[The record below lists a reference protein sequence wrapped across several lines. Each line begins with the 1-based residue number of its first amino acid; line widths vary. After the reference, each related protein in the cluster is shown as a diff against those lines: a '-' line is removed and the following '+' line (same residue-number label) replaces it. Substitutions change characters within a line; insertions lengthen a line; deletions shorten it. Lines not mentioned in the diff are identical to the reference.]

1 MTSIYDVGL
10 WWWPRP
16 QPVVSRAERAD
27 CDDLATIHAAAF
39 HRGWGAEDIAA
50 MLAERNV
57 LAHVIRR
64 RPAAPPA
71 GFILSRIAADEAEIL
86 TVAVAARLRG
96 RGYGARLL
104 KAHVPDLM
112 RAGVRTLFLEVE
124 VGNSPALHLYER
136 AGFVTIGRRKGYYR
150 TEAGTTDA
158 ITMRRDLPAL

>member
-1 MTSIYDVGL
+1 MSSIYDVGL

-16 QPVVSRAERAD
+16 EPVIGRPERAD
-27 CDDLATIHAAAF
+27 CDDLAAIHAAAF
-39 HRGWGAEDIAA
+39 HRGWGADDLAA

-57 LAHVIRR
+57 VAHVIRR
-64 RPAAPPA
+64 RATAPPA
-71 GFILSRIAADEAEIL
+71 GFILSRVAADEAEIL
-86 TVAVAARLRG
+86 TVAVTARLQG
-96 RGYGARLL
+96 RGYGGRLL

-124 VGNSPALHLYER
+124 VGNSPAIRLYER
-136 AGFVTIGRRKGYYR
+136 SGFATIGRRRGYYR